1 MCVVLLS
8 LTQYLCQDQKLE
20 SCAFLTLFLF
30 WLCLY
35 CKLNFLFS
43 CTAACLSGWCSCC
56 CGCCALHLEDGLVAD
71 GDVSLDDDGVGVPVG
86 AF

>member
-8 LTQYLCQDQKLE
+8 LTQYLCQNQKLE